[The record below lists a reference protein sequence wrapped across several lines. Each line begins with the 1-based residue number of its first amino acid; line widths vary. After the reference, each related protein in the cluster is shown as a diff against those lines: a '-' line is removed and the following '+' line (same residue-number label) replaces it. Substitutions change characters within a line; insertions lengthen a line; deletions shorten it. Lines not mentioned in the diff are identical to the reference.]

1 MASDRDSM
9 TSPFAWSGRQN
20 ASGDDLLS
28 WRLPGC
34 TCKLL
39 IHDSVLRHRTLTARR
54 RRRAPE
60 GLTAGRRAGADALG
74 SALMLLFFAS
84 IGAGAGGLQTLA
96 GTGTLAAFIGTLLA
110 VHLGVALAGGALL
123 RLDLAAVRVA
133 SNAAA
138 GGPGTACAMAA
149 GRGAA
154 RPGGLRACRAA
165 CMHRAWDMAACGRL
179 SGRAAAPALRSSNAC
194 FEEAPYVPQGP
205 TQTATKHEQ
214 MHACLL
220 PPASDAL
227 VLYP

>member
-1 MASDRDSM
+1 MHRG
-9 TSPFAWSGRQN
+9 TTCYH
-20 ASGDDLLS
+20 GDC
-28 WRLPGC
+28 PGVHVNF
-34 TCKLL
+34 L

-54 RRRAPE
+54 RRRAPG

-123 RLDLAAVRVA
+123 RLDLAAVLVA

-154 RPGGLRACRAA
+154 RPRRPARMSGGLHAQSVGHGRMRTAERPGSSACV
-165 CMHRAWDMAACGRL
+165 
-179 SGRAAAPALRSSNAC
+179 
-194 FEEAPYVPQGP
+194 EER
-205 TQTATKHEQ
+205 
-214 MHACLL
+214 
-220 PPASDAL
+220 
-227 VLYP
+227 